1 MWEACSYA
9 IGNHGDT
16 AHGQARYT
24 VLRSDGEGAAL
35 SQCIS
40 VRRAAGAEV
49 FLVDRQFA
57 AVDVETVEDHR
68 IVVVVDLQHQIR
80 GAGVTVRIG
89 DGVSERLCAVTAT
102 VQRFEI
108 RVAGVQGVGVRAI
121 GIQHQRTESSGEG
134 ARSHRPGGHAV
145 STLHIVGQHVA
156 GKGQQGFRRGIGVAV
171 AHRSGHVV
179 DDVDVERA
187 GGAVAIAVTGSHGEM
202 FAEAVGAVTGRM
214 GVIAVE
220 GVAVTDD
227 PGRSVVTGDGQGV
240 AQLRGD
246 RLRETRRHAATDH
259 ADAANVQ
266 TAQAVRRRHREAA
279 ALSQRAGVGGGAVG
293 QVGFVEGLLAPRH
306 REAAERHRI
315 VDRRRHDRRV
325 VAIVDHRVMP
335 LFGKLGNAIET
346 GGREAD
352 DRIHSSTDFS
362 QQHKAVTTARLARHA
377 SRRIR
382 ARSGGFS
389 GFGRVFAGS
398 DGFLNLLD
406 VSQLCFARR
415 QRFRG
420 VDMHRLIGQQ
430 LPGKGHA
437 AVATQGQFV
446 AILQMNGDSA
456 FCAGDHLIAGKQA
469 VALDQSAAS
478 AVGALSKNL
487 TNDFSDDPDE
497 RCHVKL
503 LRCRTPSALVRE
515 ARPWLKRVAGVTLAP
530 RQFVS
535 QVAQTRKGQCFQAL
549 RNPD

>member
-1 MWEACSYA
+1 M
-9 IGNHGDT
+9 N
-16 AHGQARYT
+16 
-24 VLRSDGEGAAL
+24 
-35 SQCIS
+35 
-40 VRRAAGAEV
+40 
-49 FLVDRQFA
+49 
-57 AVDVETVEDHR
+57 
-68 IVVVVDLQHQIR
+68 LQNQIR
-80 GAGVTVRIG
+80 RTGIAVRVG
-89 DGVSERLCAVTAT
+89 DGVGKRLCAVAAT

-108 RVAGVQGVGVRAI
+108 CVAGVQGVGVRAI
-121 GIQHQRTESSGEG
+121 GIQHQRTESAGEG
-134 ARSHRPGGHAV
+134 TGSDRPGGHAIG
-145 STLHIVGQHVA
+145 TLHVVGQHVA
-156 GKGQQGFRRGIGVAV
+156 GQGQQGFRRGIGVAV
-171 AHRSGHVV
+171 AHRSGHVI

-187 GGAVAIAVTGSHGEM
+187 GGNVAIAVTGGHGEM

-279 ALSQRAGVGGGAVG
+279 ALSQRAGVGRGAVG
-293 QVGFVEGLLAPRH
+293 QVGFVEGQLAPRH
-306 REAAERHRI
+306 REATEGHQI

-352 DRIHSSTDFS
+352 HRIHSSTDFS

-377 SRRIR
+377 SRRVR

-389 GFGRVFAGS
+389 GFGRVLTGS

-406 VSQLCFARR
+406 IGQLRFARR

-420 VDMHRLIGQQ
+420 INVHRLIGQ
-430 LPGKGHA
+430 
-437 AVATQGQFV
+437 
-446 AILQMNGDSA
+446 
-456 FCAGDHLIAGKQA
+456 
-469 VALDQSAAS
+469 
-478 AVGALSKNL
+478 
-487 TNDFSDDPDE
+487 
-497 RCHVKL
+497 
-503 LRCRTPSALVRE
+503 
-515 ARPWLKRVAGVTLAP
+515 
-530 RQFVS
+530 
-535 QVAQTRKGQCFQAL
+535 
-549 RNPD
+549 